1 MNAVTIVL
9 ICIIFVLLIALFI
22 MYNNVKT
29 MFHHCIKL
37 RDIVEVLLVRV
48 DKIEKAL
55 DDDCWY

>member
-1 MNAVTIVL
+1 MNGTLVIL
-9 ICIIFVLLIALFI
+9 IGIICILLVALFI

-48 DKIEKAL
+48 DKIEKVL